1 MKYPINLII
10 ENNQKLTHGGKD
22 QLEYHGEGK
31 LYKKNDAIYLRY
43 KEDIQGMEA
52 ARITIKIKEAEETV
66 LIRRSGNKIGSF
78 KQNFKAGE
86 SCEDFYHHVHGT
98 VELKTSTDKL
108 DCYLEEGA
116 GEINIVY
123 QLFIGGQ
130 KVGVNDLKI
139 SFQKIK

>member
-1 MKYPINLII
+1 MKYPINLTIK
-10 ENNQKLTHGGKD
+10 NDQKLSQGGKD

-43 KEDIQGMEA
+43 KEDIQGIEA
-52 ARITIKIKEAEETV
+52 AKITIKIKESDETV

-86 SCEDFYHHVHGT
+86 SCEDFYRHVHGT
-98 VELKTSTDKL
+98 VELKTHTDKL
-108 DCYLEEGA
+108 DCYLENGA

-130 KVGVNDLKI
+130 KVGVNDLRI
-139 SFQKIK
+139 CFQEIE